1 LSRDITGVQALLW
14 ASDYPHMEG
23 TFPHS
28 QKVIK
33 HIFDGVD
40 ISDEDKAAILGLN
53 AAKLFRLKN
62 DALNI

>member
-1 LSRDITGVQALLW
+1 
-14 ASDYPHMEG
+14 MEG

-33 HIFDGVD
+33 YIFDGVD

-62 DALNI
+62 DALNL